1 MLNLLFTN
9 LSDVGISLNISFIL
23 EIDFDINII
32 KSKIFKFG

>member
-9 LSDVGISLNISFIL
+9 LSDVGISLSISFIL

-32 KSKIFKFG
+32 KSKLFKFV

>member
-9 LSDVGISLNISFIL
+9 LSDFVISLSISFIL

-32 KSKIFKFG
+32 KSKLFKFV